1 MNTGRQRGG
10 PSRPTGLVR
19 GVGSFG
25 TQGMRISPA
34 RVANT
39 RLQKHCIDVPRLV
52 VRDDVSRHR
61 TGAFS
66 QESQRSLLLN
76 VGDVMTTKE
85 NIITCSPDTLID
97 DALELIVQHEIT
109 GLPVVDPVTNT
120 VVGIISDFD
129 LLALEGVSEEEK
141 RGGLFPEAGDDWSS
155 FFTVQKYVEKN
166 KGKTVADIMTTEP
179 VCVRIETSMSS
190 AAHLLLHKRIRRLPV
205 IDGDGCLVGIIT
217 RSNII
222 KAAWESRKQ

>member
-1 MNTGRQRGG
+1 MAMALFCRHAPCVHTGHQTCDSMI
-10 PSRPTGLVR
+10 PSTSRSIVSSPHS
-19 GVGSFG
+19 VGISSFHRKSLQSRVVKMMTRA
-25 TQGMRISPA
+25 TQGQQ
-34 RVANT
+34 NT
-39 RLQKHCIDVPRLV
+39 P
-52 VRDDVSRHR
+52 
-61 TGAFS
+61 
-66 QESQRSLLLN
+66 SLLLN

-85 NIITCSPDTLID
+85 NIITCTPDTLID
-97 DALELIVQHEIT
+97 DALELIVHHEIT
-109 GLPVVDPVTNT
+109 GLPVVDPVNST
-120 VVGIISDFD
+120 VVGIVSDFD

-179 VCVRIETSMSS
+179 VCVRVETSMSS

-205 IDGDGCLVGIIT
+205 IDGAGCLVGIIT

-222 KAAWESRKQ
+222 KAAWKSRR